1 MKMSDQSN
9 GHLTQFFSSLTLAKK
24 SPMAHPDP
32 RDAHYFAALETAR
45 IIAARILE
53 NPSLIE
59 LGTEHLDDLDR
70 RRGGLPL
77 CDLEWRHI
85 IRTHTPQEIAE
96 LLCLETEDAQRL
108 RSSKPFIGEPFISPK
123 KAHEIYAGFAAFAY
137 T

>member
-1 MKMSDQSN
+1 MGNQSMGN
-9 GHLTQFFSSLTLAKK
+9 LTRFFSSLAIAKK
-24 SPMAHPDP
+24 SPMARPDP
-32 RDAHYFAALETAR
+32 RDAHSFAALETGR

-53 NPSLIE
+53 DPSLVV
-59 LGTEHLDDLDR
+59 LGMEHLDDLDR

-108 RSSKPFIGEPFISPK
+108 RSSEPFHGDEFISQNR
-123 KAHEIYAGFAAFAY
+123 AHEIYVGFAKIAFA
-137 T
+137 

>member
-1 MKMSDQSN
+1 MSDQSI
-9 GHLTQFFSSLTLAKK
+9 GDLTHRFSSLAVAQR
-24 SPMAHPDP
+24 SPIPRPDP
-32 RDAHYFAALETAR
+32 RDAHYFASLETAR

-53 NPSLIE
+53 NPSLIA

-96 LLCLETEDAQRL
+96 LLCLETEEAQRL

-123 KAHEIYAGFAAFAY
+123 KAHEIYAGFAALAY
-137 T
+137 A